1 MITALSVFND
11 VRSFL
16 DDDNSLRYS
25 EPADLVPALNK
36 AVLYLTTIFNSAFE
50 QKKLSPEVLSE
61 LVYTAILP
69 VTGTTTKKANVTT
82 LMTTL
87 WTIFG
92 IDPDP
97 IVTGSYPNE
106 LYSESRNRWAARA
119 TLESWEDSQSDPF
132 SPGTGISI
140 LADFARSSYIGP
152 GHYGGD
158 SLLYIMVRPGS
169 VFTVDKLAVWYLKN
183 PTVVLTSS
191 SIIEFPLRL
200 HNLLVDKTLNYISI
214 QQGPESQYGKVT
226 DKEVSTLVSLMIS

>member
-1 MITALSVFND
+1 MITALTIFND

-16 DDDNSLRYS
+16 DDDKSLRYN
-25 EPADLVPALNK
+25 ETDDLVPALNK

-87 WTIFG
+87 WTILG
-92 IDPDP
+92 VSPDP

-106 LYSESRNRWAARA
+106 LLNETRNRWAARA
-119 TLESWEDSQSDPF
+119 SLESWDDASSDPF
-132 SPGTGISI
+132 SPGTDIPI
-140 LADFARSSYIGP
+140 LPDFAKPSYIGP

-158 SLLYIMVRPGS
+158 ASLYIMIRPGS
-169 VFTVDKLAVWYLKN
+169 VFTVDKVAIFYLKN
-183 PTVVLTSS
+183 PTTVLTSAS
-191 SIIEFPLRL
+191 TIEFPLRL
-200 HNLLVDKTLNYISI
+200 HNLLVDKTINYISI

>member
-1 MITALSVFND
+1 MITASAVFND

-25 EPADLVPALNK
+25 ESADLVPALNK

-61 LVYTAILP
+61 LVYTAIFS

-82 LMTTL
+82 LMATL
-87 WTIFG
+87 WTILG
-92 IDPDP
+92 VDPDP

-106 LYSESRNRWAARA
+106 LLSETRNRWAARA
-119 TLESWEDSQSDPF
+119 SLESWNDSQSDPF

-140 LADFARSSYIGP
+140 LADFAKPSYIGP

-158 SLLYIMVRPGS
+158 SSLYIMVRPGS
-169 VFTVDKLAVWYLKN
+169 VFTADKLAVWYLKN
-183 PTVVLTSS
+183 PTTVLTNAST
-191 SIIEFPLRL
+191 IEFPRRL
-200 HNLLVDKTLNYISI
+200 HNLLVDKTVNYISI
-214 QQGPESQYGKVT
+214 QHGPESIYGKVT